1 MIRMKSAL
9 AIALIL
15 VSIISSME
23 IAQAQLI
30 LSPKISA
37 DPPNLPPGTGKPD
50 DRTPGGTRG
59 PCEDITGV
67 SFTPL
72 LPINK
77 SGFSGYTMTGY
88 PTFWFY
94 VAYKSPGITG
104 KFSLADAQ
112 NKQVYQTN
120 LKLPQTP
127 GFVSVS
133 LPATE
138 KSLEKNQA
146 YRWNL
151 TLNCPSSDPLDY
163 PKVWHTGTVQRI
175 DAPTLENQLKTAKLE
190 ERTKLYITN
199 SIWYDA
205 PTDVAKISEPSQTWL
220 NLLKAM
226 GLEQLEK
233 EPIVGS
239 IVPIEREIERRH

>member
-1 MIRMKSAL
+1 MIRMKPAL

-15 VSIISSME
+15 VSITSFLE
-23 IAQAQLI
+23 IAQAQLS
-30 LSPKISA
+30 LTPKISA

-59 PCEDITGV
+59 PCENIKGV

-72 LPINK
+72 LPINNA
-77 SGFSGYTMTGY
+77 GFSGYTLTGY
-88 PTFWFY
+88 PIFWFY
-94 VAYKSPGITG
+94 IAYKSQGMTG
-104 KFSLADAQ
+104 KFSLVDAQ
-112 NKQVYQTN
+112 KKQVYQTN
-120 LKLPQTP
+120 FKLPQTP
-127 GFVSVS
+127 GFISVT
-133 LPATE
+133 LPTTA
-138 KSLEKNQA
+138 KALEKNQA
-146 YRWNL
+146 YHWNL

-175 DAPTLENQLKTAKLE
+175 DMPALENQLKTARLE

-199 SIWYDA
+199 NIWYDA
-205 PTDVAKISEPSQTWL
+205 PTDAAKIPESSQAWL

-239 IVPIEREIERRH
+239 VVPIDR

>member
-1 MIRMKSAL
+1 MIRMKPAL
-9 AIALIL
+9 AIAIIL
-15 VSIISSME
+15 VSITSFIE
-23 IAQAQLI
+23 IAQAQLSI
-30 LSPKISA
+30 SPKIIA
-37 DPPNLPPGTGKPD
+37 EPPNLPPGTGKPD
-50 DRTPGGTRG
+50 DRSPGGTRG

-72 LPINK
+72 LPVNK

-94 VAYKSPGITG
+94 VAYKSQEIYG
-104 KFSLADAQ
+104 KFSLENSQ
-112 NKQVYQTN
+112 KKQVYQTH

-133 LPATE
+133 IPTS
-138 KSLEKNQA
+138 KKPLEKNQA
-146 YRWNL
+146 YTWKF

-163 PKVWHTGTVQRI
+163 PKVWHTGIVERI
-175 DAPTLENQLKTAKLE
+175 DMPALENQLKTAKLE

-205 PTDVAKISEPSQTWL
+205 PTDVANISNRSSAWL

-226 GLEQLEK
+226 NLEQLEK

-239 IVPIEREIERRH
+239 VMPVDREIERQN

>member
-1 MIRMKSAL
+1 MIRMKPAL
-9 AIALIL
+9 AIALTL
-15 VSIISSME
+15 MSIISYGE

-30 LSPKISA
+30 SRPKISA
-37 DPPNLPPGTGKPD
+37 EPPSLPPGTGKPD

-59 PCEDITGV
+59 PCEEIVGV

-72 LPINK
+72 LPVNNA
-77 SGFSGYTMTGY
+77 GFSGYTITGY

-94 VAYKSPGITG
+94 IAYKSQDISG
-104 KFSLADAQ
+104 KFSLTDAQ
-112 NKQVYQTN
+112 NKQVYQTK

-127 GFVSVS
+127 GFVSIS
-133 LPATE
+133 LPVTE
-138 KSLEKNQA
+138 KALEKNQA

-175 DAPTLENQLKTAKLE
+175 DSPTLEHQLKTAKLQ

-205 PTDVAKISEPSQTWL
+205 PTDIAKISERSQAWL
-220 NLLKAM
+220 DLLKAM
-226 GLEQLEK
+226 NLEQLEK

-239 IVPIEREIERRH
+239 IVPIEREINMQK

>member
-1 MIRMKSAL
+1 MIRMKPAL

-15 VSIISSME
+15 VSITSSIE
-23 IAQAQLI
+23 IAQAQLS
-30 LSPKISA
+30 LSPQISA
-37 DPPNLPPGTGKPD
+37 DPPRLPPGTGKPD

-72 LPINK
+72 LPVNS

-94 VAYKSPGITG
+94 VAYKSKDISG
-104 KFSLADAQ
+104 KFSLENAQ
-112 NKQVYQTN
+112 KAQVYQTN

-127 GFVSVS
+127 GFVSIS
-133 LPATE
+133 IPTTE
-138 KSLEKNQA
+138 KALEKNQA
-146 YRWNL
+146 YRWTF

-175 DAPTLENQLKTAKLE
+175 DMPALEIQLKTAKLE
-190 ERTKLYITN
+190 ERTKLYVAN
-199 SIWYDA
+199 SIWYDV
-205 PTDVAKISEPSQTWL
+205 PTDVAKISERSPAWL

-226 GLEQLEK
+226 NLEQLEK

-239 IVPIEREIERRH
+239 VVPIEKEVERRN

>member
-1 MIRMKSAL
+1 MIIMKPAL
-9 AIALIL
+9 ALALIF
-15 VSIISSME
+15 VSIISSRE
-23 IAQAQLI
+23 IAQAQLN

-37 DPPNLPPGTGKPD
+37 EPPNLPPGTGKPD

-59 PCEDITGV
+59 PCEKIAGV

-72 LPINK
+72 LPVNNA
-77 SGFSGYTMTGY
+77 GFSGYTLAGY

-94 VAYKSPGITG
+94 VAYKSQDISGN
-104 KFSLADAQ
+104 FSLVDAKK
-112 NKQVYQTN
+112 KQVYQTN

-127 GFVSVS
+127 GFVSIS

-138 KSLEKNQA
+138 KPLEKNQA
-146 YRWNL
+146 YRWTF

-175 DAPTLENQLKTAKLE
+175 DLPALENQLKKSKLE
-190 ERTKLYITN
+190 ERTKLYINN

-205 PTDVAKISEPSQTWL
+205 PTDVAKISERSPTWL

-226 GLEQLEK
+226 NLEQLEK

-239 IVPIEREIERRH
+239 VMPVERETERQN